1 MRRTYPPIDRSTLQQ
16 MSASPPNRLPHT
28 EPPIDLASEDGVA
41 ALVPR
46 TQALLAAGDL
56 AGYGALLAL
65 TQEIDDPDRRYW
77 ATVKSIECGLA
88 AAATCSRANLAT
100 LYAALAGGGLEA
112 LAREPRE
119 PVLLNYAGV
128 ALYELWSLD
137 AARALFEAARR
148 LDPALPGVSG
158 NLAAVRRRQQELAR
172 GGGRG
177 QAPPQPAALARRAGE
192 LAARARPAEGLRV
205 SLCMIVRD
213 EQEML
218 PRSLAAVADAV
229 DEIVVVDTGST
240 DRTIEIARSY
250 GAHVIERAWT
260 GSFAQARNV
269 GLDAASGDWLLV
281 LDADEVLVEE
291 DAPLLRSLLGQTWR
305 EAFYLTEINH
315 TGELEIGAAVT
326 HDTMR
331 LFRNRPA
338 YRYSGRLHEQIAHN
352 LPGYLPERLRA
363 SGVRIEHYGYLSAV
377 RDTRAKSERNIELL
391 RLQQEEAPPSA
402 FLHYNLGSE
411 HAAAGEEQAALRE
424 LRRAWELLEA
434 DPEADSYHFAPALA
448 NRLVR
453 ALRVCGQQEE
463 AVAQAERGLE
473 RFPGFTDLVFEQ
485 ATARHIAGELERAIE
500 LYERCIEMGDAP
512 QRYTATVGCGT
523 YLPRLALAELYLQRG
538 EAARA
543 LELCTYCL
551 REHAGF
557 TGAVLPYA
565 TAMLATGADPVSVV
579 DAVQALL
586 GAELAPAARF
596 MLGTALCE
604 RGASAA
610 AEAQFRAVH
619 ECQPH
624 SGRARVAL
632 AEVLLAQRRY
642 AEAAELAAGVPVDDP
657 LACAACRSELFARLV
672 QVDVDSA
679 SPDAAGYLQATDPA
693 AADRPSERA
702 EAAAPK
708 LDDTSER
715 DRPTAP
721 TQDDTSE
728 RDRPTAPTQDDTSE
742 RDQPTAPT
750 QDDTSERDQPTAPTQ
765 DDTSERDQPT
775 APTQDD
781 TSERDRPTAP
791 TQDDTSEHTRS
802 AELAAVDV
810 ALERAAAAAV
820 PAAELALFAAWRELA
835 ATGSAEVE
843 LPADA
848 VGPLETILR
857 ALLLVR
863 DFKHFESLVAL
874 LERTPLAG
882 RERSELLAQAYFDR
896 GLPAAAAEEW
906 LAICRVSP
914 DARAL
919 LGLARVAERQ
929 GLATE
934 AADFARALL
943 EREPESRAGAELLA
957 RVSPAGVSST
967 QLQAA

>member
-1 MRRTYPPIDRSTLQQ
+1 MCRAYPAVDGSTLQQ
-16 MSASPPNRLPHT
+16 MSALPPNPLSHP
-28 EPPIDLASEDGVA
+28 ELDLDLASEDGVV

-46 TQALLAAGDL
+46 AQALLATGELD
-56 AGYGALLAL
+56 GYGALLGL
-65 TQEIDDPDRRYW
+65 TREIVDSDRRYW
-77 ATVKSIECGLA
+77 ATVRLIECGLA
-88 AAATCSRANLAT
+88 AAATCSRANLAV
-100 LYAALAGGGLEA
+100 LYGMLATGGLEA

-137 AARALFEAARR
+137 AAGALFEAALR
-148 LDPALPGVSG
+148 LDPALPGAAG
-158 NLAAVRRRQQELAR
+158 NLAAVRERRAEHAR
-172 GGGRG
+172 GGGRKRG
-177 QAPPQPAALARRAGE
+177 ALQALAALDERALE
-192 LAARARPAEGLRV
+192 VAARARPAEGLRV

-218 PRSLAAVADAV
+218 PRCLAAVADAV

-250 GAHVIERAWT
+250 GARVIERAWT

-281 LDADEVLVEE
+281 LDADEVLVDE
-291 DAPLLRSLLGQTWR
+291 DASLLRSLLGQTWR

-391 RLQQEEAPPSA
+391 RLQQAEAPPSA

-411 HAAAGEEQAALRE
+411 YAAAGDERAALRE
-424 LRRAWELLEA
+424 LRRSWELLEA

-453 ALRVCGQQEE
+453 ALRVCGQQDE
-463 AVAQAERGLE
+463 AIAQAACGLE

-485 ATARHIAGELERAIE
+485 ATANHIGGELERAIE

-512 QRYTATVGCGT
+512 QRYTATVGCGS
-523 YLPRLALAELYLQRG
+523 YLPRLALAELYLQCG
-538 EAARA
+538 EPARA
-543 LELCTYCL
+543 LELCEHCL
-551 REHAGF
+551 REHPGF
-557 TGAVLPYA
+557 PGAVLPYA
-565 TAMLATGADPVSVV
+565 TALLATGADPASVV
-579 DAVQALL
+579 GAVQALL
-586 GAELAPAARF
+586 GAELAPVAHF

-604 RGASAA
+604 RGAATA
-610 AEAQFRAVH
+610 AETHFRAVLAR
-619 ECQPH
+619 QPH

-642 AEAAELAAGVPVDDP
+642 AEAAEIAGGVPTDDP
-657 LACAACRSELFARLV
+657 LASAACRSELFARLV
-672 QVDVDSA
+672 QLDADGA
-679 SPDAAGYLQATDPA
+679 SPGAVGHPPATGPA
-693 AADRPSERA
+693 AMGGPPAHTQNTKP
-702 EAAAPK
+702 AAMDGPPAH
-708 LDDTSER
+708 
-715 DRPTAP
+715 
-721 TQDDTSE
+721 TQNTKPAAMDG
-728 RDRPTAPTQDDTSE
+728 PPAHTQNTEPAAMDG
-742 RDQPTAPT
+742 PPAHT
-750 QDDTSERDQPTAPTQ
+750 QNAQ
-765 DDTSERDQPT
+765 
-775 APTQDD
+775 
-781 TSERDRPTAP
+781 
-791 TQDDTSEHTRS
+791 
-802 AELAAVDV
+802 LAAVDL
-810 ALERAAAAAV
+810 ALERARAAAV
-820 PAAELALFAAWRELA
+820 PAAELALFTAWRELA
-835 ATGSAEVE
+835 ATGKTDAE
-843 LPADA
+843 LPAGA
-848 VGPLETILR
+848 VGLLETVLR

-863 DFKHFESLVAL
+863 DFKRFEMLLVL
-874 LERTPLAG
+874 LERTPLSP
-882 RERSELLAQAYFDR
+882 RERRELLAHAYFDR

-906 LAICRVSP
+906 LAVCRESP

-929 GLATE
+929 GLAAE

-943 EREPESRAGAELLA
+943 EREPESSAGAELLE
-957 RVSPAGVSST
+957 RVLPASAQST
-967 QLQAA
+967 RLRAA